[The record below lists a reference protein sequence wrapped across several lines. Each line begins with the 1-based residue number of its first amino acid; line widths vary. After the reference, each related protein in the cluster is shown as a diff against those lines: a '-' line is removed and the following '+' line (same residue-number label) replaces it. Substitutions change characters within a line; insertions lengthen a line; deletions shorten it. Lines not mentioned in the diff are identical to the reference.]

1 MDDTLKPAK
10 VKLQFLAHRAD
21 ETKDLKLQE
30 RYSQLDGN
38 LILELLEMYR
48 LDFEL
53 FGYNTTKYYYMI
65 KELVIK

>member
-1 MDDTLKPAK
+1 MDDRLKPFK

-30 RYSQLDGN
+30 RYSELDGM
-38 LILELLEMYR
+38 LILELLEMFR
-48 LDFEL
+48 IDFEM

-65 KELVIK
+65 RELVVK